1 MEIWR
6 NIDDS
11 YEVSSY
17 GNVKSKDINGIRKYK
32 NGFRKYIRKGKLLTK
47 VPSIDGY
54 LRVKIHGQNVSLSH
68 LVATAFIPNPNG
80 YTVVHHKDHDI
91 TNNHVENLE
100 WIDKEEHDKLHCE
113 ERKIKVYQYTID
125 GRLIK
130 VWDSAQDA
138 AIELGLNQSHI
149 WHCCNNKRK
158 THGGFKWSY
167 AALK

>member
-6 NIDDS
+6 NIDES
-11 YEVSSY
+11 YEISSY
-17 GNVKSKDINGIRKYK
+17 GNARSKDRIVVQPYK
-32 NGFRKYIRKGKLLTK
+32 GKNRLHHRKGKLLTK
-47 VPSIDGY
+47 RASEDGY
-54 LRVKIHGQNVSLSH
+54 LRVKMHLNYVSLSH

-80 YTVVHHKDHDI
+80 YTVVHHKDHDF

-100 WIDKEEHDKLHCE
+100 WIDREEHDKLHCE

-130 VWDSAQDA
+130 VWNSATEVA
-138 AIELGLNQSHI
+138 RELGLNQSHI
-149 WHCCNNKRK
+149 WGCCNNKRK

-167 AALK
+167 DALK